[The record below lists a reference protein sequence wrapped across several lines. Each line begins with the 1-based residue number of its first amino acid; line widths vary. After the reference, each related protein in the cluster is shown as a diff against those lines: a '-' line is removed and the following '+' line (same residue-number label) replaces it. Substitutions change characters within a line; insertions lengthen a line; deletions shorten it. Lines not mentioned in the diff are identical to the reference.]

1 MGYAT
6 TNPYTGEVIK
16 TFPDATDTEV
26 TDAINN
32 AHNAF
37 LAWKQTSFATRA
49 AILQKAADLLR
60 EHKESMARLLT
71 LEMGKLLTEA
81 RAEVELSAEI
91 FEYYVQHAERLLAP
105 ETLPVA
111 NPQQVTAQIV
121 HQPLGVLLAIE
132 PWNFPY

>member
-91 FEYYVQHAERLLAP
+91 LEY
-105 ETLPVA
+105 
-111 NPQQVTAQIV
+111 
-121 HQPLGVLLAIE
+121 
-132 PWNFPY
+132 